1 MLSNKYNNLSYN
13 NLGGGR
19 KVRDPIMVK
28 KLLEWF
34 RVTHVIGGLKINVKQ
49 FKRKALEL
57 SSFND
62 FRASKG
68 WFEKFKKRYKIN
80 L

>member
-1 MLSNKYNNLSYN
+1 MQKI
-13 NLGGGR
+13 LGGGR

-34 RVTHVIGGLKINVKQ
+34 KDTRENEGLKINVRQ
-49 FKRKALEL
+49 FKNKALEL
-57 SSFND
+57 SSYDD

-80 L
+80 F

>member
-1 MLSNKYNNLSYN
+1 
-13 NLGGGR
+13 
-19 KVRDPIMVK
+19 MVK
-28 KLLEWF
+28 RLLEWF
-34 RVTHVIGGLKINVKQ
+34 KITHDIEGIKINVRQ
-49 FKRKALEL
+49 FKNKALEL
-57 SSFND
+57 SSYDD

>member
-1 MLSNKYNNLSYN
+1 MSYK

-28 KLLEWF
+28 RLLEWF
-34 RVTHVIGGLKINVKQ
+34 KKTHDIEGIKINVRQ
-49 FKRKALEL
+49 FKKKALEL
-57 SSFND
+57 SSFDD

>member
-1 MLSNKYNNLSYN
+1 MSYK

-28 KLLEWF
+28 RLLEWF
-34 RVTHVIGGLKINVKQ
+34 KITHDIEGIKINVRQ
-49 FKRKALEL
+49 FKNKALEL
-57 SSFND
+57 SSYDD

>member
-1 MLSNKYNNLSYN
+1 MKKI
-13 NLGGGR
+13 LGGGR
-19 KVRDPIMVK
+19 KVRDPTMVK

-34 RVTHVIGGLKINVKQ
+34 KDTRENGGIKINVRQ
-49 FKRKALEL
+49 FKNKALEL
-57 SSFND
+57 SSYDD